1 MKEVVNLL
9 VLKKKEL
16 NSLATY
22 LHNLKSKVM
31 LSIIFGFTML
41 ALSME
46 HMIVILVIVLL
57 LFGGKKIPEL
67 MRGLGKG
74 IREFNDAKNNVKKE
88 IENSANEEPK
98 KEN

>member
-1 MKEVVNLL
+1 M
-9 VLKKKEL
+9 
-16 NSLATY
+16 
-22 LHNLKSKVM
+22 
-31 LSIIFGFTML
+31 FGFTLL

-88 IENSANEEPK
+88 IENSANDEPK